1 MKEQCYLDANFIVY
15 LLVKSHPNNKD
26 AIEKLKNLK
35 NYSWVTSFLV
45 LDEVLYI
52 MNKYIKDKELIC
64 SAIKSFFTKVELEMI
79 GLENSIPVALKYIE
93 TWKFIVLKPRDAMH
107 FQIMKSNKVK
117 YIVTFDK
124 HFNLN
129 QKELGITVV

>member
-1 MKEQCYLDANFIVY
+1 
-15 LLVKSHPNNKD
+15 
-26 AIEKLKNLK
+26 
-35 NYSWVTSFLV
+35 
-45 LDEVLYI
+45 
-52 MNKYIKDKELIC
+52 
-64 SAIKSFFTKVELEMI
+64 MI